1 MPADNMKDAIAEA
14 AKKLLIDRNV
24 KKLTVKD
31 IVEECSITRQTFYY
45 HFADIPAL
53 FSWVLERE
61 TERLVGE
68 AKDTGDPEKTLA
80 HLFLVMADASRYM
93 KKSMQSNYGDE
104 LERLVIEYT
113 HRFFERVIDAEGLYK
128 DRTRY
133 EVRLIVR
140 YHSSAL
146 LGLIREWTDEDTENV
161 DQIAHLV
168 YLLVTEGIPPTKQ
181 S

>member
-61 TERLVGE
+61 TERLVM
-68 AKDTGDPEKTLA
+68 T
-80 HLFLVMADASRYM
+80 DASRYM

-113 HRFFERVIDAEGLYK
+113 HRFFERVIDTEGLYK

-168 YLLVTEGIPPTKQ
+168 YLLVTEGISPTKQ